1 MQNQFNLNMQLCV
14 RTALFKAMT
23 DRDIMPLDSMK
34 ISNAIVDAMEQYNK
48 DHSKGDQNNG

>member
-1 MQNQFNLNMQLCV
+1 MQNQFNLKMQLCV
-14 RTALFKAMT
+14 RTALFKVMT

>member
-14 RTALFKAMT
+14 RTALFKVMT
-23 DRDIMPLDSMK
+23 ERDIMPLDSMK
-34 ISNAIVDAMEQYNK
+34 ISNAIVDAMEQYNQ